1 MRKVCVIFSVV
12 ATVLAVAAFAV
23 GSIQIFSFQ
32 GQFYAEEYA
41 KYGTASYVGVT
52 QQELTG
58 ATDVLLSYIQDKRG
72 DLDFTANIDGGER
85 QYYNMREKAHMVDV
99 KNLYLSAVNVEVYG
113 GIAAAALFALCFII
127 YKKRALKSVL
137 LGLYRTCYVIL
148 GAFAILAVWAAID
161 FNSFWTDFHLV
172 FFRND
177 LWLLDPNTSL
187 MIRMFES
194 GFFFD
199 LVIMILA
206 LFFGVVIPVCVAAKL
221 IHRRLAKHEAK

>member
-1 MRKVCVIFSVV
+1 VV

-23 GSIQIFSFQ
+23 LCIQIFAFQ
-32 GQFYAEEYA
+32 EQFYTDEYT
-41 KYGTASYVGVT
+41 KYNTASYVGVT

-72 DLDFTANIDGGER
+72 DLDFTANIGGENQ
-85 QYYNMREKAHMVDV
+85 QYYNAREKAHMVDV

-113 GIAAAALFALCFII
+113 SIAAAALFALCFII
-127 YKKRALKSVL
+127 YKKKAAKSVL
-137 LGLYRTCYVIL
+137 EGVYKAGYVIL
-148 GAFAILAVWAAID
+148 GAFAILTVWAAID
-161 FNSFWTDFHLV
+161 FNTFWTDFHLV

-199 LVIMILA
+199 LVIMILI
-206 LFFGVVIPVCVAAKL
+206 LFFGVVIPVAVVAKL
-221 IHRRLAKHEAK
+221 VHRRLKKNEAK

>member
-1 MRKVCVIFSVV
+1 MKRACFILSAV

-23 GSIQIFSFQ
+23 LCIQIFSFQ
-32 GQFYAEEYA
+32 GQFYAEEYE
-41 KYGTASYVGVT
+41 KYGTAAYVGVT
-52 QQELTG
+52 QQELNG
-58 ATDVLLSYIQDKRG
+58 ATGVLLSYLEDKR
-72 DLDFTANIDGGER
+72 DNLDYTANIGGEER

-99 KNLYLSAVNVEVYG
+99 KNLYISAVNVEVYG
-113 GIAAAALFALCFII
+113 GIAAAALFMLCFII
-127 YKKRALKSVL
+127 YKKRALKTVL
-137 LGLYRTCYVIL
+137 AGIYKSCYVIL

-161 FNSFWTDFHLV
+161 FNSFWTDFHLL

-199 LVIMILA
+199 LVVMILV

-221 IHRRLAKHEAK
+221 IHRKLAKDAE